1 MRLSGTKLSSISQ
14 SSGLGNQLWDLS
26 GTRPSLDL
34 PFSDTKSLV
43 DTTTGTTL
51 VNHTRASSATYVGSD
66 GLIKTATTNYLL
78 YSEEADNPAWNILG
92 SSILVDPD
100 VTTAPDGAQTA
111 DKVKEATT
119 TGGHTIEFTGF
130 PFQSGTTYTV
140 SFYAK
145 AVERS
150 RLRVTWPVIF
160 TNRLSFVDIS
170 PGGYGVI
177 SDGGTVTSVLPA
189 GNDWFRVVSTTTCTT
204 TVAGARVGITLV
216 DTGTNPVY
224 TGDGT
229 SGIYLWGAQLEQ
241 SSTVGEYVPTTSTI
255 NSAPRFDHDPTT
267 GESLGL
273 LVEESR
279 TNLLPVS
286 EDVTFPSYQR
296 GEITPSINTAV
307 APDGS
312 TTADTIAPTAVL
324 TEHFIG
330 YTTPSNVTAGTTY
343 TFSAFVKPNG
353 TDSVRIRFAFTG
365 FNNENGSHNFTTG
378 ITSAGNC
385 DFQIQPYA
393 NGWYR
398 IQGTA
403 VASSTGAAQPRIYP
417 KGLNSWLGV
426 PSEALFVWGAQ
437 LEEDSFPTSY
447 IPTEGTTVT
456 RAADVASISGANF
469 SSWYRQDE
477 GTVFAEANGSGPLI
491 IPRATAS
498 AVDRIQLVI
507 GISAVVVSGSVQAG
521 FGNTTAAKRVLA
533 YKANNTNMA
542 FDGVTGVNDTS
553 CAIPSVD
560 YATIGYLDFG
570 GATRNNGAIK
580 RITFWPQRLPDE
592 TLQTI
597 TQ

>member
-1 MRLSGTKLSSISQ
+1 MRLSGTKATAIHQ
-14 SSGLGNQLWDLS
+14 YRGLGNQLWDLA

-34 PFSDTKSLV
+34 QFSESKSLN
-43 DTTTGTTL
+43 DAATGENL
-51 VNHTRASSATYVGSD
+51 VNHTRAGGAANAATYVGSD

-78 YSEEADNPAWNILG
+78 WSEEFENAAWTAIRANPVDNTA
-92 SSILVDPD
+92 
-100 VTTAPDGAQTA
+100 TAPNGKLTASTFTATDIDPYIFQTVSLPA
-111 DKVKEATT
+111 
-119 TGGHTIEFTGF
+119 G
-130 PFQSGTTYTV
+130 TYTFSV
-140 SFYAK
+140 YIKAK
-145 AVERS
+145 S
-150 RLRVTWPVIF
+150 GNSTNNLRLRVADATLGV
-160 TNRLSFVDIS
+160 LSS
-170 PGGYGVI
+170 
-177 SDGGTVTSVLPA
+177 SVLTLA
-189 GNDWFRVVSTTTCTT
+189 TEWQRFQY
-204 TVAGARVGITLV
+204 TVACPNGITQV
-216 DTGTNPVY
+216 RIDAPDQTGAA
-224 TGDGT
+224 GDVV
-229 SGIYLWGAQLEQ
+229 YLWGAQLEQ